1 MRDFMDTKNTKATKN
16 TKKIFEG
23 FVRFVPVVSF
33 LTVQGCFLVP
43 PELLVANE
51 DTIKLGVMAPTSG
64 TNAEKGESVYNGA
77 QLAVEQINAAGG
89 VLGKRLSLVK
99 ADDQSD
105 ATKAPAKAARVLD
118 QGVVAIVGNVQS
130 SVTQAVLLQQAKVR
144 GCAMISP
151 GSTSPNF
158 SNPEKIDSG
167 GWFFRTIPSDALQGK
182 ALARRALELGYKK
195 LAIVNVD
202 NVYGNGL
209 AAVLKA
215 SFEAAPGHTVVQ
227 ATYSEEP
234 TPKPSYSD
242 VIAPILEQSP
252 DAIALIGYPGGCSQ
266 IYKDW
271 ITSGA
276 RPEMPWLFSEALKAD
291 SFVANV
297 NNPER
302 LEGMTGTAPHSG
314 SAYYARFAEDYR
326 ARFKLP
332 PGLYAENAYDAAVL
346 VAFALQRAGAAS
358 REGVRD
364 HLRDVSAGGTAIPAG
379 LEGIRTGLEALKAGY
394 DIDYD
399 GASGPVDLDP
409 RGDVTSGSYVVWQ
422 VKSGAIQLTGQVLTP

>member
-1 MRDFMDTKNTKATKN
+1 MKPTHAL
-16 TKKIFEG
+16 
-23 FVRFVPVVSF
+23 
-33 LTVQGCFLVP
+33 LTLAMLTASGCFLVP

-51 DTIKLGVMAPTSG
+51 DTIKIGVMAPTSG

-77 QLAVEQINAAGG
+77 QLAIEQLNAAGG

-99 ADDQSD
+99 SDDQSD
-105 ATKAPAKAARVLD
+105 AKKAPAKAARVLD
-118 QGVVAIVGNVQS
+118 QGVVAIIGNVQS
-130 SVTQAVLLQQAKVR
+130 SVTQAVLLEQAKLR

-158 SNPEKIDSG
+158 SDRAKIDDG

-182 ALARRALELGYKK
+182 AIAKRALDAGYKT
-195 LAIVNVD
+195 LGIVNVD

-209 AAVLKA
+209 ASVLKA
-215 SFEAAPGHTVVQ
+215 SFEAVPGHTTHQ
-227 ATYSEEP
+227 AIYSEEP

-242 VIAPILEQSP
+242 VIGPVLDKAP

-271 ITSGA
+271 ITSNQK
-276 RPEMPWLFSEALKAD
+276 PDMPWLFSEALKAD

-297 NNPER
+297 NAADR
-302 LEGMTGTAPHSG
+302 LEGKTGTAPFSG
-314 SAYYARFAEDYR
+314 GDRYTQFAKAYE

-346 VAFALQRAGAAS
+346 VAFALQRAGAPT
-358 REGVRD
+358 REAVRD
-364 HLRDVSAGGTAIPAG
+364 HLQEVSAGGTPVEPGPDGLRAG
-379 LEGIRTGLEALKAGY
+379 LAALQSGQ
-394 DIDYD
+394 DIDYV
-399 GASGPVDLDP
+399 GASGPVDLDE
-409 RGDVTSGSYVVWQ
+409 RGDVTSGSYAVWQ
-422 VKSGAIQLTGQVLTP
+422 VKGGAIQLTGQVLTP

>member
-1 MRDFMDTKNTKATKN
+1 MRKSY
-16 TKKIFEG
+16 
-23 FVRFVPVVSF
+23 RWVPLVIA
-33 LTVQGCFLVP
+33 LALQGCFLVP

-77 QLAVEQINAAGG
+77 QLAVEQINAVGG

-105 ATKAPAKAARVLD
+105 ATKAPTKAGRVLD

-158 SNPEKIDSG
+158 SDPAKIDSG

-182 ALARRALELGYKK
+182 ALAKRALDAGYKT

-209 AAVLKA
+209 ASVLKA
-215 SFEAAPGHTVVQ
+215 SFEAEPGHTILQ

-234 TPKPSYSD
+234 VPKPSYSD
-242 VIAPILEQSP
+242 VIGPILAKSP

-271 ITSGA
+271 ITSGDK
-276 RPEMPWLFSEALKAD
+276 PDIPWLFSEALKAD

-297 NNPER
+297 NNPAR
-302 LEGMTGTAPHSG
+302 LEGKTGTVPHSG
-314 SAYYARFAEDYR
+314 SAYYADFAKAYQT
-326 ARFKLP
+326 RFKLP
-332 PGLYAENAYDAAVL
+332 PGLYAENAYDATVL
-346 VAFALQRAGAAS
+346 VAFALERAGVPT
-358 REGVRD
+358 RDGVRD
-364 HLRDVSAGGTAIPAG
+364 HLRDVSSGGTAIPAG
-379 LEGIRTGLEALKAGY
+379 PEGIKAGLEAIKAGF
-394 DIDYD
+394 DVDYD
-399 GASGPVDLDP
+399 GASGPVDLDA
-409 RGDVTSGSYVVWQ
+409 RGDVTTGAYAVWQ
-422 VKSGAIQLTGQVLTP
+422 VKGGAIQLTGQVLTP